1 MIDNEQL
8 QHHHPPHHIT
18 IDGSIESSAKR
29 IERLTLSTTTASS
42 NTTSSSSPSISSN
55 RIEPLHSQ
63 FSDGFAIN
71 IGKKHCNNCEDT

>member
-8 QHHHPPHHIT
+8 QYHPPHHIT

-29 IERLTLSTTTASS
+29 IERLNLSTTIASS
-42 NTTSSSSPSISSN
+42 NTTSSSSSPSTSTSSN

-71 IGKKHCNNCEDT
+71 IGKKHCNNC